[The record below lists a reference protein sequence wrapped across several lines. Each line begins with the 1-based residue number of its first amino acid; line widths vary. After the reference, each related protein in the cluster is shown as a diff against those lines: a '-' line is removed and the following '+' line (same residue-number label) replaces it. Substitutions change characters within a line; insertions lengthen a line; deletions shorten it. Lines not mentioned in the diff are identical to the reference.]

1 MSRRSSSRQQA
12 AAAASLEKKSSLPP
26 NVERGLFSLVEGN
39 ERIVASMLSIDIK
52 TLGLGYHNGSND
64 NENEND
70 NNLRLTTSLQSSLS
84 DCMRINN
91 LSVEAFLTRFF
102 DVSILRK
109 YCHNRLHVSGKGNEA
124 TLAARIGRIWSTK
137 PNAGV
142 QQVVGTGNK
151 KHPKKDDDAVG
162 DASKKKPRVP
172 TARKKRQQSSK
183 HKRSTTAT
191 STSQRWS
198 RNSGRSLVNAGV
210 DEILRELEEEEE
222 KKKEEEKRKSQHL

>member
-64 NENEND
+64 NEND

-91 LSVEAFLTRFF
+91 LSSMIDCMQTNQLSVEAFLTRFF
-102 DVSILRK
+102 DISVLRN
-109 YCHNRLHVSGKGNEA
+109 YCIQRLNNVSGKGNTA
-124 TLAARIGRIWSTK
+124 TLAARIGRIWSTQTDFELV
-137 PNAGV
+137 PLA
-142 QQVVGTGNK
+142 VGDKK
-151 KHPKKDDDAVG
+151 KHPTKDGDAVVG
-162 DASKKKPRVP
+162 DASGE
-172 TARKKRQQSSK
+172 KKRAK
-183 HKRSTTAT
+183 GGGTTA
-191 STSQRWS
+191 Q
-198 RNSGRSLVNAGV
+198 
-210 DEILRELEEEEE
+210 
-222 KKKEEEKRKSQHL
+222 KKSQSRKLNM

>member
-70 NNLRLTTSLQSSLS
+70 KYHNGSNENENDNNLRLTTSLQSSLS

-102 DVSILRK
+102 D
-109 YCHNRLHVSGKGNEA
+109 
-124 TLAARIGRIWSTK
+124 
-137 PNAGV
+137 
-142 QQVVGTGNK
+142 
-151 KHPKKDDDAVG
+151 
-162 DASKKKPRVP
+162 
-172 TARKKRQQSSK
+172 
-183 HKRSTTAT
+183 
-191 STSQRWS
+191 
-198 RNSGRSLVNAGV
+198 
-210 DEILRELEEEEE
+210 
-222 KKKEEEKRKSQHL
+222 